1 MTKSRRLTHTTDR
14 QDRMDDK
21 ESEEFYDY
29 ALINPQDC
37 SKAVA
42 ESLKKG
48 IELYGERELYGFL
61 QAYSS

>member
-1 MTKSRRLTHTTDR
+1 
-14 QDRMDDK
+14 MDDK